1 MRSQKRAANRSMEG
15 ALTGSVSKA
24 AMRSMEGALTGSVS
38 RTLMRSLLL
47 ATVFTILLPLS
58 LTAQRGFGV
67 EELMNDGRPRYMAE
81 RLIIR
86 QDPAIDTLVSRHI
99 LMNASKQG
107 VDGWRI
113 QIYRGGH
120 RTAGEDSNRIR
131 AGFMDQYPDIPTYR
145 TFDRPNWFKVKVG
158 DFRTREEAAK
168 VFFDIVSKYPDAYLI
183 RDVIAYKNPVK

>member
-1 MRSQKRAANRSMEG
+1 MRSTRRDLIRS
-15 ALTGSVSKA
+15 L
-24 AMRSMEGALTGSVS
+24 RIS
-38 RTLMRSLLL
+38 RPGRWRGFDARSLLL
-47 ATVFTILLPLS
+47 AMVLTILLPLS
-58 LTAQRGFGV
+58 MTAQRGLGL

-86 QDPAIDTLVSRHI
+86 QDPAIDTLVTRHI
-99 LMNASKQG
+99 LMNASRDG

-120 RTAGEDSNRIR
+120 RTANEDSNRVR
-131 AGFMDQYPDIPTYR
+131 ARFMEDYPDIQTYR

-183 RDVIAYKNPVK
+183 RDVIAFKNPAR

>member
-1 MRSQKRAANRSMEG
+1 MSSQKRAAMISMEG
-15 ALTGSVSKA
+15 ALTGSVTRTL
-24 AMRSMEGALTGSVS
+24 MRLREGALTGSVS
-38 RTLMRSLLL
+38 RAMVRSLLL
-47 ATVFTILLPLS
+47 ATVFTIFLPLS
-58 LTAQRGFGV
+58 RTAQRGLGV

-81 RLIIR
+81 RLIVR

-131 AGFMDQYPDIPTYR
+131 AGFMEQYPDIPTYR

-168 VFFDIVSKYPDAYLI
+168 VFFDIVNKYPDAYLI